1 MDEYLIGAGAI
12 LTAGP
17 EASISGATLHAQVER
32 GLARRVEAAVI
43 DFEATQPTEVSRL
56 LLVVQGWSGA
66 RFRAEVVRRLLERRE
81 CTLAD
86 VISTLAEA
94 AGTTEVHL
102 FAHWLL
108 DAASAEAL
116 EERGLQVVTHPLE
129 AIGQAALV
137 SGQRVERWAERA
149 RSGDSKGEKARCSVE
164 MYVMPNARVAVIDDD
179 RMVREMLELGLSRE
193 GYEVRT
199 ATDGLAALELVKVF
213 DPELIVLDIMMPKI
227 DGVTLLP
234 RLREIT
240 QAPILMLTA
249 KGGTDDK
256 VRSLSSGADDYLVKP
271 FVFEE
276 LIARLQAKL
285 RRPQLIEENVLR
297 WRDIS
302 INPGT
307 HEAWRGKDVLEF
319 TQREFDLLEVFMRE
333 PRRVFSKDHL
343 LEIVWGH
350 DFEGGPNIVET
361 YISYLRAKIDRPGE
375 AGSFIRTVRGVG
387 YGLSQ

>member
-1 MDEYLIGAGAI
+1 
-12 LTAGP
+12 
-17 EASISGATLHAQVER
+17 
-32 GLARRVEAAVI
+32 
-43 DFEATQPTEVSRL
+43 
-56 LLVVQGWSGA
+56 
-66 RFRAEVVRRLLERRE
+66 
-81 CTLAD
+81 
-86 VISTLAEA
+86 
-94 AGTTEVHL
+94 
-102 FAHWLL
+102 
-108 DAASAEAL
+108 
-116 EERGLQVVTHPLE
+116 
-129 AIGQAALV
+129 
-137 SGQRVERWAERA
+137 
-149 RSGDSKGEKARCSVE
+149 
-164 MYVMPNARVAVIDDD
+164 MPNSRVAVIDDD

-199 ATDGLAALELVKVF
+199 ATDGFGALELVKAF
-213 DPELIVLDIMMPKI
+213 DPEVIVLDIMMPKI
-227 DGVTLLP
+227 DGITLLP

-256 VRSLSSGADDYLVKP
+256 VRSLASGADDYLVKP

-276 LIARLQAKL
+276 LIARLHAKL

-297 WRDIS
+297 WHDVS
-302 INPGT
+302 INPDT
-307 HEAWRGKDVLEF
+307 REAWRGKDALEF
-319 TQREFDLLEVFMRE
+319 TQREFDLLEVFLRE

-375 AGSFIRTVRGVG
+375 QGSFIRTVRGVG

>member
-1 MDEYLIGAGAI
+1 
-12 LTAGP
+12 
-17 EASISGATLHAQVER
+17 
-32 GLARRVEAAVI
+32 
-43 DFEATQPTEVSRL
+43 
-56 LLVVQGWSGA
+56 
-66 RFRAEVVRRLLERRE
+66 
-81 CTLAD
+81 
-86 VISTLAEA
+86 
-94 AGTTEVHL
+94 
-102 FAHWLL
+102 
-108 DAASAEAL
+108 
-116 EERGLQVVTHPLE
+116 
-129 AIGQAALV
+129 
-137 SGQRVERWAERA
+137 
-149 RSGDSKGEKARCSVE
+149 
-164 MYVMPNARVAVIDDD
+164 MPNARVAVIDDD

-227 DGVTLLP
+227 DGITLLP

-249 KGGTDDK
+249 KGETGDK
-256 VRSLSSGADDYLVKP
+256 VTSLSAGADDYLVKP

-285 RRPQLIEENVLR
+285 RRPQLIEEHVLR
-297 WRDIS
+297 WHEVS
-302 INPGT
+302 INPT
-307 HEAWRGKDVLEF
+307 TREAWRGREPLDL

-343 LEIVWGH
+343 LELVWGH

-361 YISYLRAKIDRPGE
+361 YISYLRAKLDRPDE
-375 AGSFIRTVRGVG
+375 ASFIRTVRGVG